1 MSFERTN
8 TDNTAGEKENRSWL
22 SGGAL
27 EYHIQPAKEV
37 TTDTTNTESHDTP
50 GAILSSLRAFT

>member
-8 TDNTAGEKENRSWL
+8 TDNRAGEKENRSWL

-27 EYHIQPAKEV
+27 EYHIQPAKDV
-37 TTDTTNTESHDTP
+37 TTDTTNT
-50 GAILSSLRAFT
+50 